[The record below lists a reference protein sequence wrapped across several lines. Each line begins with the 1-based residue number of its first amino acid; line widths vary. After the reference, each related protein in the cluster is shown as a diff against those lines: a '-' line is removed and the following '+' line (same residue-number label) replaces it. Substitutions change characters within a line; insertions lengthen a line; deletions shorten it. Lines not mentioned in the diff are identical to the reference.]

1 MVNLAKHPQRPRC
14 PYCEK
19 YDFVGDNGYGRFFCA
34 DCCVQFKFTV
44 DKKTKSNIIQCFI
57 VDEEG
62 KVIKRHTGLLRV
74 QELKEFCN
82 ETD

>member
-1 MVNLAKHPQRPRC
+1 M
-14 PYCEK
+14 
-19 YDFVGDNGYGRFFCA
+19 GRFFCA

-62 KVIKRHTGLLRV
+62 KEILSDVIPENDYRK
-74 QELKEFCN
+74 
-82 ETD
+82 

>member
-44 DKKTKSNIIQCFI
+44 DKKTKSNVIQCFI

-62 KVIKRHTGLLRV
+62 KEILSDVIPENDYRK
-74 QELKEFCN
+74 
-82 ETD
+82 